1 MPPDSRPTDQTA
13 PSQKVRGPA
22 WAQRPGDTLTYTHTY
37 TLTYTHTYTDTYT
50 DTDTYTHLL
59 PLLGVPIISARSGPL
74 GLWEGTV
81 GGGQ

>member
-22 WAQRPGDTLTYTHTY
+22 WAQRPGDTL
-37 TLTYTHTYTDTYT
+37 TYTDTYT